1 MPINALGRNVILKPI
16 RRLFGTRLKAAVS
29 GGGSLQRKIDLFFA
43 AAGICL
49 MEGYGLTEAGPVVA
63 VRNLS
68 TLEAGTANPPF
79 PAWRLGL

>member
-1 MPINALGRNVILKPI
+1 MPLNALGRSAILKPI

-29 GGGSLQRKIDLFFA
+29 GGGSLQKKIDLFFA

-68 TLEAGTANPPF
+68 SLEAGTVGTAF
-79 PAWRLGL
+79 PGM